1 MMSLKLMLRVPSVSQ
16 THKDIILFFAI

>member
-1 MMSLKLMLRVPSVSQ
+1 MMSLKLVLRVPSVSQ